1 MEGNTSE
8 PSEPESRAVPL
19 LSPSKIDPDQ
29 CGAETMA
36 ETAHLTDMPGSAVK
50 RLQKEVFNS
59 YAEMQ

>member
-1 MEGNTSE
+1 
-8 PSEPESRAVPL
+8 
-19 LSPSKIDPDQ
+19 
-29 CGAETMA
+29 MA